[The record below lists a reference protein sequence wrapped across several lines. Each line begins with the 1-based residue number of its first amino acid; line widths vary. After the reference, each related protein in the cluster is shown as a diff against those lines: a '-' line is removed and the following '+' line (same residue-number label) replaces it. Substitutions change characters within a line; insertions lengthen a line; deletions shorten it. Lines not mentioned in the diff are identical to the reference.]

1 MVHIAVVATNRWEE
15 RISSDAMDVTAWN
28 IVQRLARER
37 TGWTAIIKHATRNTL
52 MSNRVNSKADCFLK
66 HCQRM
71 KELQQNW
78 KSLEINIMTIQLK
91 LFLDHSE
98 TILKQASSLNIPLC
112 DCVVTFD
119 LRDCPFTIATVRYTI
134 HYDSAELEKAF
145 DGSRSKDNI
154 TCIYWS
160 NVYNGE
166 LDEDGDIPILEM
178 QRFFPHEWLW
188 KKAKKN

>member
-1 MVHIAVVATNRWEE
+1 
-15 RISSDAMDVTAWN
+15 
-28 IVQRLARER
+28 
-37 TGWTAIIKHATRNTL
+37 

-98 TILKQASSLNIPLC
+98 TILRQASSLDIPLW
-112 DCVVTFD
+112 DCVVEFD
-119 LRDCPFTIATVRYTI
+119 LRDCPFTIETKRYTI
-134 HYDSAELEKAF
+134 HYDSAELKKAF

-166 LDEDGDIPILEM
+166 LDEDRDIPTLEM
-178 QRFFPHEWLW
+178 QRFFRHEWLS
-188 KKAKKN
+188 KKEKKS